1 VTDEDAPTAGAA
13 LPPLRDVIA
22 RHGLDARKALGQHF
36 LLDLNLTRRI
46 ARAAGDLTRGTVIE
60 VGPGPGGLTQALLE
74 QGARV
79 IALEKDPRCLAA
91 LAELGAAFPGQ
102 LTVIEGDALAQ
113 DMGTLGEA
121 PRRVVANLPY
131 NVSTPLLV
139 GWLRDNAAF
148 ETLVLMFQKEV
159 ADRLWARPGGRG
171 FSRLSVLTQ
180 WLCEVKPL
188 FDVNPRAFTPPPKVN
203 SAVVRLT
210 PRPAPLMDV
219 PFATVER
226 VTATLFGQRR
236 KMVRAPLKALGDP
249 AVICAACEIDP
260 TLRAEQLPVEAF
272 LRVARWLSDPDRA
285 DAPTDSMGEAPTGT
299 DKTDE
304 ATESRTESP

>member
-1 VTDEDAPTAGAA
+1 MTGDPSPLDA
-13 LPPLRDVIA
+13 LPPLREVIA

-46 ARAAGDLTRGTVIE
+46 ARAAGDLTEGTVIE
-60 VGPGPGGLTQALLE
+60 VGPGPGGLTRALLE

-79 IALEKDPRCLAA
+79 IAIEKDPRCLAA
-91 LAELGAAFPGQ
+91 LSELDAAFPGR
-102 LTVIEGDALAQ
+102 LTVIAGDAMAQ
-113 DMGTLGEA
+113 DMAALGVA

-139 GWLRDNAAF
+139 AWLRESRAF
-148 ETLVLMFQKEV
+148 DTLVLMFQKEV

-171 FSRLSVLTQ
+171 YSRLSVLTQ
-180 WLCEVKPL
+180 WLCTVKPL

-203 SAVVRLT
+203 SAVVRLM
-210 PRPAPLMDV
+210 PRSEPLADV

-236 KMVRAPLKALGDP
+236 KMVRAPLKALGNP
-249 AVICAACEIDP
+249 AAICAACGIEP
-260 TLRAEQLPVEAF
+260 ELRAEQLPVEAF
-272 LRVARWLSDPDRA
+272 LAVAGWLTEKSAETAGSRIP
-285 DAPTDSMGEAPTGT
+285 SEGET
-299 DKTDE
+299 
-304 ATESRTESP
+304 SP

>member
-1 VTDEDAPTAGAA
+1 M
-13 LPPLRDVIA
+13 PPLREVIA

-46 ARAAGDLTRGTVIE
+46 ARAAGDLSEGTVIE
-60 VGPGPGGLTQALLE
+60 VGPGPGGLTRALLE

-79 IALEKDPRCLAA
+79 IAIEKDARCRAA
-91 LAELGAAFPGQ
+91 LAEVGAAFPGR
-102 LTVIEGDALAQ
+102 LTVIEGDALDQ
-113 DMGTLGEA
+113 DMAALGTS

-131 NVSTPLLV
+131 NVSTPLLI
-139 GWLRDNAAF
+139 GWLRDIRAF
-148 ETLVLMFQKEV
+148 DTLVLMFQKEV

-180 WLCEVKPL
+180 WLCAVNPV
-188 FDVNPRAFTPPPKVN
+188 FDVNPRAFTPPPKVT

-210 PRPAPLMDV
+210 PREAPLMDV

-236 KMVRAPLKALGDP
+236 KMVRAPLKTLGDP
-249 AVICAACEIDP
+249 AVICDACGIDP
-260 TLRAEQLPVEAF
+260 MLRAEQLPVEAF
-272 LRVARWLSDPDRA
+272 LRVAHWLTVTQA
-285 DAPTDSMGEAPTGT
+285 G
-299 DKTDE
+299 
-304 ATESRTESP
+304 SRPSGHGP